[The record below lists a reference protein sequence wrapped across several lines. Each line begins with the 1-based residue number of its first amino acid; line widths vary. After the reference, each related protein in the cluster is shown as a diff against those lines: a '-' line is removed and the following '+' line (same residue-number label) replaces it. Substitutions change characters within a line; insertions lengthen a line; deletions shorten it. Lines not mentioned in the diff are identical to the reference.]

1 MEWNGK
7 PYAPHS
13 PVFVSSFVPRHSI
26 TIAGSLIN
34 IRNIP
39 RNHPRGNSIL
49 ITPPIIAQLTLPRP
63 EDPAIGILLIFR
75 DLRRKPLAVKCLLR
89 TRVPRTGPLNIIWDA
104 KTEFA
109 DNGRCFVV
117 AVAVVVARVCQI
129 AGLGDSD
136 WSVPFEVT
144 GRHQS
149 RVTRENEEVK
159 WR

>member
-1 MEWNGK
+1 MKKEIYIRLKSQLCSWNETASHMH
-7 PYAPHS
+7 PMLPFLF
-13 PVFVSSFVPRHSI
+13 PLSSFVPRDSI

-39 RNHPRGNSIL
+39 RNYPRGNSIL

-75 DLRRKPLAVKCLLR
+75 DLRRKPLAVEGLLR

-117 AVAVVVARVCQI
+117 AVAVVVARVCQV

-136 WSVPFEVT
+136 
-144 GRHQS
+144 
-149 RVTRENEEVK
+149 
-159 WR
+159 